1 MEPSTLIVDF
11 LSQTLSLIVA
21 AGVAAG
27 LAFRFNEG
35 LQKSLLKEQNKNK
48 LLDDLLRLL
57 DEQSNYYGNYWDP
70 QNDQEFRAETNDTRQ
85 LTRFYAIL
93 KLVEEKYQ
101 LNDKDKIFRQ
111 YRHFYHISTGGD
123 TDENFGPSIQ
133 KNNKK
138 VLEIHAAA
146 NELSMML
153 LQNKF

>member
-1 MEPSTLIVDF
+1 MDPSTLIVNF
-11 LSQTLSLIVA
+11 VSQTVSLTLV
-21 AGVAAG
+21 AG
-27 LAFRFNEG
+27 LAFWFNAE
-35 LQKSLLKEQNKNK
+35 LQKSLLMEQNKNK

-57 DEQSNYYGNYWDP
+57 DEQSNFYGNYWDP
-70 QNDQEFRAETNDTRQ
+70 QNDQEFRAETNDTRR

-93 KLVEEKYQ
+93 ELAGEKYQ
-101 LNDKDKIFRQ
+101 LNDKDEISRQ
-111 YRHFYHISTGGD
+111 YRHFCHISTGGD

-153 LQNKF
+153 LRNKS

>member
-1 MEPSTLIVDF
+1 MELPSSLVNF
-11 LSQTLSLIVA
+11 VSQTGSLIV
-21 AGVAAG
+21 VAC
-27 LAFRFNEG
+27 LAFLFNEK

-57 DEQSNYYGNYWDP
+57 NEQSNYYGNYWDP
-70 QNDQEFRAETNDTRQ
+70 QNDQEFRAETNNTRQ

-93 KLVEEKYQ
+93 ELAGKKYQ
-101 LNDKDKIFRQ
+101 LNDKDEISRQ
-111 YRHFYHISTGGD
+111 YRHFCHISTGGD

-153 LQNKF
+153 LRNKS